1 MIHNHYRLVV
11 HCTIVLDNDGDKTMT
26 MMMPVIDNG
35 DDDSKNHPITY
46 HSSRRHGA
54 MFCLS
59 GCCYSVIQCVSI
71 ARAVDSIQLALIALS
86 GNTVFIV
93 DTF

>member
-26 MMMPVIDNG
+26 MMPAIDNG

-54 MFCLS
+54 MF
-59 GCCYSVIQCVSI
+59 
-71 ARAVDSIQLALIALS
+71 
-86 GNTVFIV
+86 IV
-93 DTF
+93 